1 MNKKINLFGMTK
13 LQLQEFFLNLG
24 EKKFRANQFM
34 QAVYQNYCDN
44 INNIFNFNKNL
55 RNKLLIQSEIKIP
68 KIISEY
74 ISQDGTIKW
83 ILQISNQN
91 IEIVYIPEKNR
102 ATLCISCQI
111 GCALN
116 CTFCATAMQGFNRN
130 LDSSEM
136 IGQIWNAMKI
146 VHTKNYTLKKITNIV
161 FMGMGEPLLNLKQL
175 ISTINIILDNHGFN
189 LSKRRITISTAGI
202 SHIIQ
207 NLGKVLDVKLAISL
221 HAPNDILRNQ
231 IMPINRKYNICSLL
245 SAAKKYISVSKAN
258 QGKISIEY
266 VMLNKV
272 NDSDNHAY
280 QLKNCLK
287 NFPCKVNL
295 IPWNCIPKSQYKPS
309 NKNQIKKFSQILK
322 KNGIITT
329 IRKQRGDSINAA
341 CGQLSGIV
349 ANRMYKRT
357 NMLHKMP

>member
-13 LQLQEFFLNLG
+13 LELQNFFLDLG

-44 INNIFNFNKNL
+44 INNIFNFNENL
-55 RNKLLIQSEIKIP
+55 RNKLLMQSEIKIP
-68 KIISEY
+68 PIISEY
-74 ISQDGTIKW
+74 ISKDGTIKW

-116 CTFCATAMQGFNRN
+116 CTFCATAIQGFNRN

-136 IGQIWNAMKI
+136 VGQIWNAMKI
-146 VHTKNYTLKKITNIV
+146 VHDRKYKLKKITNIV

-175 ISTINIILDNHGFN
+175 TATINIILDNHGFN

-207 NLGKVLDVKLAISL
+207 NLGKILDVKLAISL

-231 IMPINRKYNICSLL
+231 IMPINRKYNIFSLL
-245 SAAKKYISVSKAN
+245 SAAKQYIAVSKAN

-266 VMLNKV
+266 VMLSKI
-272 NDSDNHAY
+272 NDSTNHAY
-280 QLKNCLK
+280 QLINCLK

-295 IPWNCIPKSQYKPS
+295 IPWNCIPKSQYQPS
-309 NKNQIKKFSQILK
+309 TQEQIKKFSQILK
-322 KNGIITT
+322 NHRIITT
-329 IRKQRGDSINAA
+329 IRKQRGDAINAA
-341 CGQLSGIV
+341 CGQLSGNV
-349 ANRMYKRT
+349 VNRMYKRK
-357 NMLHKMP
+357 NVLYKIS